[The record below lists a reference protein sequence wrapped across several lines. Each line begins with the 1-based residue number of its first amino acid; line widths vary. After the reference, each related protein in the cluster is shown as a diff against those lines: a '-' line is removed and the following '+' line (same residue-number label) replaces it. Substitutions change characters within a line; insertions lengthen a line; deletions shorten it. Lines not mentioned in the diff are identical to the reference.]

1 MTTSLAP
8 VSNITNM
15 RPDVLIVGGGLH
27 GLSAA
32 LHLCRAGVKPLV
44 LEKDYPGRHASGV
57 NAGGV
62 RRLGRHFAE
71 LPLSIEALELWYAMP
86 DLVDDDCGFTPC
98 GQVLIAETGDEL
110 SELKTRVRDLAKQG
124 FTHEKIVDGEQLRS
138 IVPAVSGHCAGGIWC
153 AEDGAANPYRT
164 VSAFHRKVRALGGD
178 VEAESEV
185 TAIRRAH
192 NGWRVDTA
200 RGRFEAPVLINTAG
214 AWGNRIAHMI
224 GDFAPVQ
231 PEAPM
236 LMITERVEPF
246 LKPVVGSAGRVL
258 SFKQFDNGTVLIGGG
273 HRGRALADSNIT
285 QLDFTGLRT
294 SAQTVGALFP
304 QLKDVRVMR
313 AWAGIEG
320 VMPDAIP
327 VIGPSAAEDN
337 TFHAF
342 GFSAHGFQ
350 LGPIVGKLL
359 AELVTSGSSSLPID
373 AFRITRFN
381 DPHIPLP

>member
-1 MTTSLAP
+1 MTKSMKP
-8 VSNITNM
+8 VSNPSRM
-15 RPDVLIVGGGLH
+15 LPDVIIIGGGLH

-32 LHLCRAGVKPLV
+32 LHLCRARLKPLV

-71 LPLSIEALELWYAMP
+71 VPLSVDALKLWNELP
-86 DLVDDDCGFTPC
+86 DLVDDDCGFSPC
-98 GQVLIAETGDEL
+98 GQALIAETAEEL
-110 SELKTRVRDLAKQG
+110 SGLKTRVRDLERLG
-124 FTHEKIVDGEQLRS
+124 FRHEKIVDAKELRGV
-138 IVPAVSGHCAGGIWC
+138 VPAISPHCTGGIWC

-164 VSAFHRKVRALGGD
+164 VSAFHRKVLELGGR
-178 VEAESEV
+178 VEAETAV
-185 TAIRRAH
+185 TGINRSLG
-192 NGWRVDTA
+192 NWQIDTV

-214 AWGNRIAHMI
+214 AWGGQVAHMI
-224 GDFAPVQ
+224 GDFAPVH

-236 LMITERVEPF
+236 LMITERIEPF

-273 HRGRALADSNIT
+273 HRGRAMPQSNVT
-285 QLDFTGLRT
+285 QLDFAGLKT
-294 SAQTVGALFP
+294 SAETVGALFP
-304 QLKDVRVMR
+304 QLRDIRVVR

-337 TFHAF
+337 VFHAF

-350 LGPIVGKLL
+350 LAPIVGKLI
-359 AELVTSGSSSLPID
+359 AELVETGSCSLPIEP
-373 AFRITRFN
+373 FRINRFN
-381 DPHIPLP
+381 DPTTGLY